1 MKHLFVFFL
10 TILFACNMNQPD
22 AITEIKSV
30 LEKQQNTWNN
40 GDIEGFMQGY
50 LQSEELIFESENGI
64 TKGWQNTLARYKK
77 AYPNKEEMGSL
88 VFQILDIKLKNDSIA
103 TLKGKWKLIR
113 EKDNPKGG
121 FLLTFNKID
130 GQWLIVND
138 YTTSE

>member
-1 MKHLFVFFL
+1 MKQIFVFFL
-10 TILFACNMNQPD
+10 SILFACNMNQPD

-30 LEKQQNTWNN
+30 LEKQQNAWNN
-40 GDIEGFMQGY
+40 SDIEGFMQGY
-50 LQSEELIFESENGI
+50 MQSEELIFESENGI

-88 VFQILDIKLKNDSIA
+88 VFQILDVKLKNDSIA

-113 EKDNPKGG
+113 ENDNLKGG
-121 FLLTFNKID
+121 FLLTFNKIN
-130 GQWLIVND
+130 GQWLIVKD

>member
-1 MKHLFVFFL
+1 
-10 TILFACNMNQPD
+10 MNQPD